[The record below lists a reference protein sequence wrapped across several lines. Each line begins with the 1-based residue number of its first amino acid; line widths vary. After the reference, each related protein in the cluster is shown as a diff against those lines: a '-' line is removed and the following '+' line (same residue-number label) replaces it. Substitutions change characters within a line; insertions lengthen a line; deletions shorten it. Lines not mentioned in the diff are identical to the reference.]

1 MKFRLF
7 LYQTRQH
14 GQLLKEDK
22 MDRQRLFTQLRL
34 HEGVEHKPYKCT
46 AGYLTIGVG
55 RNIEE
60 RGLSDDEIDFLLDN
74 DINIVVDELGRT
86 YDWFFDLS
94 EVRQRVVADMVFNLG
109 LPRFAQFKNMIAAIE
124 AEDYVQ
130 ASNEMMDSRWA
141 QQVGLR
147 ASRLAEMM
155 ETDEDSS
162 DF

>member
-1 MKFRLF
+1 M
-7 LYQTRQH
+7 
-14 GQLLKEDK
+14 DK
-22 MDRQRLFTQLRL
+22 QRLFAQLRL

-60 RGLSDDEIDFLLDN
+60 RGLSDDEIDYILSN
-74 DINIVVDELGRT
+74 DVNIATDELVDT
-86 YDWFFDLS
+86 FDWYSDLDPI
-94 EVRQRVVADMVFNLG
+94 RQRVVVDMVFNLG
-109 LPRFAQFKNMIAAIE
+109 MPRFKQFKNMIAAIE
-124 AEDYVQ
+124 AGDWME
-130 ASNEMMDSRWA
+130 ASNQMMDSRWA

-155 ETDEDSS
+155 ETGEDSS

>member
-1 MKFRLF
+1 
-7 LYQTRQH
+7 
-14 GQLLKEDK
+14 

-60 RGLSDDEIDFLLDN
+60 RGLSDDEIDYILNN
-74 DINIVVDELGRT
+74 DVNIATDELVAT
-86 YDWFFDLS
+86 FDWYADLDPI
-94 EVRQRVVADMVFNLG
+94 RQRVVIDMVFNLG
-109 LPRFAQFKNMIAAIE
+109 MPRFKQFKNMIAAIE
-124 AEDYVQ
+124 AGDWME
-130 ASNEMMDSRWA
+130 ASNQMMDSRWA
-141 QQVGLR
+141 EQVGLR

-155 ETDEDSS
+155 ETGEDSS

>member
-1 MKFRLF
+1 
-7 LYQTRQH
+7 
-14 GQLLKEDK
+14 
-22 MDRQRLFTQLRL
+22 MDRQRLFAQLRL

-60 RGLSDDEIDFLLDN
+60 RGLSDDEIDYILSN
-74 DINIVVDELGRT
+74 DVNIATDELVAT
-86 YDWFFDLS
+86 FDWYADLDPI
-94 EVRQRVVADMVFNLG
+94 RQRVVVDMVFNLG
-109 LPRFAQFKNMIAAIE
+109 MPRFKQFQNMIAAIE
-124 AEDYVQ
+124 AGDWME
-130 ASNEMMDSRWA
+130 ASDEMMDSRWA

-155 ETDEDSS
+155 ETGEDSS

>member
-1 MKFRLF
+1 M
-7 LYQTRQH
+7 
-14 GQLLKEDK
+14 DK
-22 MDRQRLFTQLRL
+22 QRLFKQLRT
-34 HEGVEHKPYKCT
+34 HEGVEKFPYKCT

-60 RGLSDDEIDFLLDN
+60 RGLLDDEIDFLLDN
-74 DINIVVDELGRT
+74 DINIAIDEVAAT

-94 EVRQRVVADMVFNLG
+94 EVRQRVIIDMVFNLG

-124 AEDYVQ
+124 AEDYMQ

-155 ETDEDSS
+155 ETDEDSTE
-162 DF
+162 F

>member
-1 MKFRLF
+1 MM
-7 LYQTRQH
+7 
-14 GQLLKEDK
+14 DK
-22 MDRQRLFTQLRL
+22 QRLFKQLRF
-34 HEGVEHKPYKCT
+34 HEGVEKFPYKCT

-60 RGLSDDEIDFLLDN
+60 RGLLDDEIDFLLDN
-74 DINIVVDELGRT
+74 DIEVVMNEVAVT
-86 YDWFFDLS
+86 FDWFFDLS
-94 EVRQRVVADMVFNLG
+94 EIRQRVVADMIFNLG
-109 LPRFAQFKNMIAAIE
+109 LPRFKQFKNMIAALE
-124 AEDYVQ
+124 AGDWTE
-130 ASNEMMDSRWA
+130 ASNQMMDSKWA

>member
-1 MKFRLF
+1 
-7 LYQTRQH
+7 
-14 GQLLKEDK
+14 
-22 MDRQRLFTQLRL
+22 MDRQRLCQQLRL

-55 RNIEE
+55 RNLED

-74 DINIVVDELGRT
+74 DVQIVVDELART
-86 YDWFFDLS
+86 YDWFFDLT

-109 LPRFAQFKNMIAAIE
+109 LPRFSQFKNMIAAIE

-155 ETDEDSS
+155 ETDEDST

>member
-1 MKFRLF
+1 MNK
-7 LYQTRQH
+7 
-14 GQLLKEDK
+14 
-22 MDRQRLFTQLRL
+22 QRLFTQLRL

-60 RGLSDDEIDFLLDN
+60 RGLSDDEIDYILSN
-74 DINIVVDELGRT
+74 DVDIVIDELGRT

-94 EVRQRVVADMVFNLG
+94 EVRQRVIADMVFNLG
-109 LPRFAQFKNMIAAIE
+109 LPRFSQFKNMIAAIE

-141 QQVGLR
+141 EQVGLR

-155 ETDEDSS
+155 ETDEDSTE
-162 DF
+162 F

>member
-1 MKFRLF
+1 M
-7 LYQTRQH
+7 
-14 GQLLKEDK
+14 DK
-22 MDRQRLFTQLRL
+22 QRLFTQLRL

-60 RGLSDDEIDFLLDN
+60 RGLSDDEIDYILSN
-74 DINIVVDELGRT
+74 DVDIVIDELGRT

-94 EVRQRVVADMVFNLG
+94 EVRQRVIADMVFNLG
-109 LPRFAQFKNMIAAIE
+109 LPRFSQFKNMIAAIE
-124 AEDYVQ
+124 AEDFVQ

-155 ETDEDSS
+155 ETDEDST

>member
-1 MKFRLF
+1 
-7 LYQTRQH
+7 
-14 GQLLKEDK
+14 
-22 MDRQRLFTQLRL
+22 MDRQRLCQQLRL

-55 RNIEE
+55 RNLED

-74 DINIVVDELGRT
+74 DVQIVVDELART
-86 YDWFFDLS
+86 YDWFFDLT

-109 LPRFAQFKNMIAAIE
+109 LPRFSQFKNMIAAIE

-155 ETDEDSS
+155 ETDEDSTE
-162 DF
+162 F

>member
-1 MKFRLF
+1 
-7 LYQTRQH
+7 
-14 GQLLKEDK
+14 

-55 RNIEE
+55 RNLDD
-60 RGLSDDEIDFLLDN
+60 RGLSDDEIDFMLDN
-74 DINIVVDELGRT
+74 DIAVVVDELAKHF
-86 YDWFFDLS
+86 DWFFDLS
-94 EVRQRVVADMVFNLG
+94 EVRQRVIADMVFNLG
-109 LPRFAQFKNMIAAIE
+109 MPRFMQFKNMIAAIE

-141 QQVGLR
+141 EQVGLR

-155 ETDEDSS
+155 ETGEDST

>member
-1 MKFRLF
+1 M
-7 LYQTRQH
+7 
-14 GQLLKEDK
+14 DK
-22 MDRQRLFTQLRL
+22 QRLFKQLRT
-34 HEGVEHKPYKCT
+34 HEGVEKFPYKCT

-60 RGLSDDEIDFLLDN
+60 RGLLDDEIDFLLDN
-74 DINIVVDELGRT
+74 DINIAIDEVAAT

-94 EVRQRVVADMVFNLG
+94 EIRQRVIIDMVFNLG
-109 LPRFAQFKNMIAAIE
+109 LPRFSQFKNMIAAIE
-124 AEDYVQ
+124 AEDFVQ

-155 ETDEDSS
+155 ETDEDSTE
-162 DF
+162 F

>member
-1 MKFRLF
+1 M
-7 LYQTRQH
+7 
-14 GQLLKEDK
+14 DK
-22 MDRQRLFTQLRL
+22 QRLFTQLRL

-60 RGLSDDEIDFLLDN
+60 RGLSDDEIDYILSN
-74 DINIVVDELGRT
+74 DVNIATDELVENF
-86 YDWFFDLS
+86 DWYADLDPI
-94 EVRQRVVADMVFNLG
+94 RQRVVIDMVFNLG
-109 LPRFAQFKNMIAAIE
+109 MPRFKQFKNMITAIE

-141 QQVGLR
+141 EQVGLR

-155 ETDEDSS
+155 ETGEDST